1 MRSAASASSER
12 MSVEAPGRVRLF
24 SALGCRDFRV
34 FWTGFLVSM
43 TGSWMQLFALGWL
56 VVELAVSEGT
66 PERAALYLGL
76 VGFARLV
83 PSLAVGLVAGAVA
96 DRADRRMVL
105 VVEESCALVV
115 AIVLAVLTLTDV
127 ITLGWVIILSAV
139 GAVTGTFENLTRNAF
154 LPALVG
160 PDQLVSAVAM
170 NSTAVNL
177 SVMLGPLLGGVLIG
191 ALGIGGLLLLNA
203 TSFLAALLSLALI
216 PAQRSDQDAGPR
228 LSMFGSIRAGLAYVR
243 GTPFVRWQLFLL
255 AAVTLLGYPL
265 SQLLPAWVN
274 DLHMG
279 AIELSWLAGAEGAG
293 GLLATLVAPL
303 LGARGGYGRVF
314 VTASLCAGVCM
325 VLFGV
330 QHHLVAALMLIVVVA
345 FMMVVAGTLCMM
357 ITQLTT
363 PDQLRGRVISV
374 QALIVN
380 AGIPGGTLL
389 LGAWGS
395 VVGVGAAA
403 SAAGAVLSLTS
414 VVVFLRAPTLRAI

>member
-1 MRSAASASSER
+1 
-12 MSVEAPGRVRLF
+12 MSIEVPRRVRLF

-43 TGSWMQLFALGWL
+43 TGNWMQMFALGWL
-56 VVELAVSEGT
+56 VVELAVRDGT

-83 PSLAVGLVAGAVA
+83 PSLVVGLVAGAVA
-96 DRADRRMVL
+96 DRVDRRTVL
-105 VVEESCALVV
+105 VVEETCALVV

-127 ITLGWVIILSAV
+127 ITLGWVIALSAV
-139 GAVTGTFENLTRNAF
+139 GAVTGTFENLTRNAI
-154 LPALVG
+154 LPRLVE
-160 PDQLVSAVAM
+160 PEHLVSAVAM
-170 NSTAVNL
+170 NSMAVNL
-177 SVMLGPLLGGVLIG
+177 SVLLGPLLGGVFIG
-191 ALGIGGLLLLNA
+191 PLGIGGLLLLNA
-203 TSFLAALLSLALI
+203 ASFLASLLSLALI
-216 PAQRSDQDAGPR
+216 PAQRIVQDAGPR
-228 LSMFGSIRAGLAYVR
+228 VSMVGSIRGGLAYVR
-243 GTPFVRWQLFLL
+243 ETPFVRWQLLLL

-279 AIELSWLAGAEGAG
+279 AAELSWLAAAEGAG

-314 VTASLCAGVCM
+314 VATSLGAGVGM

-330 QHHLVAALMLIVVVA
+330 QDRALTALMLIVVVA

-395 VVGVGAAA
+395 VVGVGAAV
-403 SAAGAVLSLTS
+403 SAAGAVLALVS
-414 VVVFLRAPTLRAI
+414 VVVLARAPALRAIA

>member
-1 MRSAASASSER
+1 MNIEVPR
-12 MSVEAPGRVRLF
+12 RVRLF

-43 TGSWMQLFALGWL
+43 TGNWMQMFALGWL
-56 VVELAVSEGT
+56 VVDLAVRDGT
-66 PERAALYLGL
+66 PGRAALYLGL

-83 PSLAVGLVAGAVA
+83 PSLVVGLVAGAVA
-96 DRADRRMVL
+96 DRVERRTVL

-127 ITLGWVIILSAV
+127 ITLGWVIGLSAV
-139 GAVTGTFENLTRNAF
+139 GAVTGTFENLTRNALF
-154 LPALVG
+154 PGLVE
-160 PDQLVSAVAM
+160 PEHLVSAVAM
-170 NSTAVNL
+170 NSMAVNL

-191 ALGIGGLLLLNA
+191 PLGIGGLLLLNA
-203 TSFLAALLSLALI
+203 ASFLASLLSLALI
-216 PAQRSDQDAGPR
+216 PAQRIVQDAGPR
-228 LSMFGSIRAGLAYVR
+228 VSMVDSIRAGLAYVR
-243 GTPFVRWQLFLL
+243 GTPFVRWQLLLL
-255 AAVTLLGYPL
+255 AGVTLLGYPL

-279 AIELSWLAGAEGAG
+279 AVELSRLAAAEGAG

-314 VTASLCAGVCM
+314 VTTSFGAGVCM

-330 QHHLVAALMLIVVVA
+330 QHHALTALVLIVVVA
-345 FMMVVAGTLCMM
+345 FMMVVAATLCMM

-389 LGAWGS
+389 LGTWGS
-395 VVGVGAAA
+395 LVGVGAAV
-403 SAAGAVLSLTS
+403 SAAGALLSLAS
-414 VVVFLRAPTLRAI
+414 MVVLVRAPTLRTI